1 MQGLKKMLLKEQ
13 KELEMICSKVENEL
27 KSVPKGNLRISKD
40 KNKIRYYHCVEDNEG
55 TYISKIDS
63 ELPKLLAQKK
73 YNQSVL
79 KKAKARLR
87 QIERITR
94 DYSDDEIEKIYT
106 SMHTQR
112 QLLVTPIEPIWEK
125 ELVRWYDSEYHGKEF
140 YEGTAEIVTEKGER
154 VRSKSEKILAD
165 YFYRNNILYQ
175 YERPLYLK
183 GYGTV
188 YPDFTFL
195 SKKTRKEIYWEHE
208 GMMDKPEYAKSA
220 VKKIESYQRNGIHLG
235 ERLILTFETELTVL
249 NSQIVEELVEKYL
262 V

>member
-13 KELEMICSKVENEL
+13 KNLEMICSKVENEL

-63 ELPKLLAQKK
+63 ELPKL
-73 YNQSVL
+73 
-79 KKAKARLR
+79 
-87 QIERITR
+87 
-94 DYSDDEIEKIYT
+94 
-106 SMHTQR
+106 HTQR
-112 QLLVTPIEPIWEK
+112 QLLVTPVEPIWEK

-249 NSQIVEELVEKYL
+249 NSQIVEELVERYL